1 MRITVVRDSGFVDPA
16 KAVVQNDG
24 LSSRRLEAEKMG
36 ISEKRIAAF
45 LLLAVL
51 SSRAFGALTVSFH
64 LAFDQAN
71 GTTPVPSNI
80 QSEIMNAI
88 NSAMAVYNE
97 WSNYNKHINVYYN
110 SGVATADGN
119 FNGTIRFGQGAQ
131 YRTPMVAF
139 HEINHVM
146 GAGTY
151 GTWQQNVD
159 NNAKLWLG
167 PAGIAMSKQY
177 FPNNTLKADYHIHWV
192 GDGPAQNVDM
202 FREGVHIVGA
212 LREDMGLSNGNLY
225 DVPGDFNNSGVIG
238 IEDYYILRANAHRPI
253 SPSFTASQAW
263 RSGDYNLDRQVN
275 YADLMAF
282 TQAYNAF
289 HGPGRLEAV
298 LAQIPEP
305 GGIALMA
312 IGSSALI
319 WRRRLI
325 GSKAFIVFGLICG
338 VVLSNSAQAQLRYVD
353 ATITG
358 GSPNTGPLNAFKP
371 GQDTQA
377 DDNLWSLRT
386 GVSSGGTF
394 LQSGDGDGEN
404 SPEIYTTISGLTPNS
419 FYAVYTHFWDGSGT
433 SPDWNVRAG
442 FVSNPG
448 GNKLFANPADAADI
462 GATPA
467 VLASSLSYIVAP
479 TTMQESD
486 RTMYAGLVGTTKSNA
501 SGQITVY
508 IDDLPSTIGVNQRTW
523 YDGLSYQPTTLQT
536 LSLRVNTV
544 TGAVSL
550 RNETTNSHNLKYY
563 EIKSASGLFDPI
575 RWNSLDDQEAGNPIG
590 TGWDELG
597 GVTENLLSEY
607 NLPSSTTFDPNM
619 VKHLG
624 KVFEAGAQGDI
635 IFSYGLAGQD
645 SLTTGF
651 VDYISTPGLAADF
664 NGDDVVN
671 DADLAEWQG
680 NYAVNSYS
688 DADGDGDSDG
698 RDFLIWQRQW
708 GQTASVAAAVSVPE
722 PCLSALVFLPA
733 LASLTCRSRVS
744 R

>member
-1 MRITVVRDSGFVDPA
+1 MLGILGRRIAGFTILVALASPALGAITVTFD
-16 KAVVQNDG
+16 
-24 LSSRRLEAEKMG
+24 
-36 ISEKRIAAF
+36 
-45 LLLAVL
+45 
-51 SSRAFGALTVSFH
+51 
-64 LAFDQAN
+64 LAFDNAN
-71 GTTPVPSNI
+71 GTTPVPANI
-80 QSEIMNAI
+80 QNEIMNAI

-97 WSNYNKHINVYYN
+97 WSNYNKNLYVVYN

-119 FNGTIRFGQGAQ
+119 FNGTIRFGPGAA

-139 HEINHVM
+139 HEMNHVM

-167 PAGIAMSKQY
+167 PAGIAMSEQY
-177 FPNNTLKADYHIHWV
+177 FPNNTLKSDYHIHWV
-192 GDGPAQNVDM
+192 GDGPTQNVDM

-225 DVPGDFNNSGVIG
+225 DILGDFNNSGVIG

-282 TQAYNAF
+282 TNAYNAF
-289 HGPGRLEAV
+289 HGPGRLEAA
-298 LAQIPEP
+298 LAEIPEP
-305 GGIALMA
+305 GSM
-312 IGSSALI
+312 ALI
-319 WRRRLI
+319 VVGSAGLFWRRRLA
-325 GSKAFIVFGLICG
+325 GSKSLCSFGVAMLCVVAF
-338 VVLSNSAQAQLRYVD
+338 SSSAYAQLRYVD
-353 ATITG
+353 ASITA
-358 GSPNTGPLNAFKP
+358 GSANTGPLSAFTP
-371 GQDTQA
+371 GSNNQA
-377 DDNLWSLRT
+377 DDGLWTLRT
-386 GVSSGGTF
+386 VFSSSSTF
-394 LQSGDGDGEN
+394 LQSGDGNGEN
-404 SPEIYTTISGLTPNS
+404 SPEIFTTISGLTPNS
-419 FYAVYTHFWDGSGT
+419 FYSVYTHFWDGSGPD
-433 SPDWNVRAG
+433 PDWNVRAG

-448 GNKLFANPADAADI
+448 GNKLFANPADTADI

-467 VLASSLSYIVAP
+467 VPASSLSYIVAP

-486 RTMYAGLVGTTKSNA
+486 RMMYAGLVGTTKSNA
-501 SGQITVY
+501 TGQVTVY

-550 RNETTNSHNLKYY
+550 RNETASAHSIKYY
-563 EIKSASGLFDPI
+563 EIRSASGLFDPI
-575 RWNSLDDQEAGNPIG
+575 RWSSLDDQEAGNPIG

-607 NLPSSTTFDPNM
+607 NFPSSTTFDPSM

-635 IFSYGLAGQD
+635 IFSYGLAGQ
-645 SLTTGF
+645 STLTTGF
-651 VDYISTPGLAADF
+651 VDYVTTPGLAADF
-664 NGDDVVN
+664 NGDEVVD
-671 DADLAEWQG
+671 DADLAEWQSD
-680 NYAVNSYS
+680 YRTNSYS

-698 RDFLIWQRQW
+698 RDFLIWQRQA
-708 GQTASVAAAVSVPE
+708 GTSASVSAVTSVPE
-722 PCLSALVFLPA
+722 PTFAALVILPA
-733 LASLTCRSRVS
+733 LAILTSRSRVCL
-744 R
+744 

>member
-1 MRITVVRDSGFVDPA
+1 MLRILG
-16 KAVVQNDG
+16 
-24 LSSRRLEAEKMG
+24 RRV
-36 ISEKRIAAF
+36 AAF
-45 LLLAVL
+45 LLLVTLASPAL
-51 SSRAFGALTVSFH
+51 GAITVSFD
-64 LAFDQAN
+64 LAVDKAN
-71 GTTPVPSNI
+71 NTTPVPANI
-80 QSEIMNAI
+80 QNEIMNAI
-88 NSAMAVYNE
+88 NSAVAVYNE
-97 WSNYNKHINVYYN
+97 WSNYSKNLYVVYN
-110 SGVATADGN
+110 SSVATADGN
-119 FNGTIRFGQGAQ
+119 YNGTIRFGPGAQ
-131 YRTPMVAF
+131 YRTPPIAF

-167 PAGIAMSKQY
+167 PAGIAMSEQY
-177 FPNNTLKADYHIHWV
+177 FPNNTLKSDYHIHWV
-192 GDGPAQNVDM
+192 GDGPEQNVDM

-225 DVPGDFNNSGVIG
+225 DVLGDFNNSGVIG
-238 IEDYYILRANAHRPI
+238 IEDYHILRANAHRPI

-275 YADLMAF
+275 YADLMDF
-282 TQAYNAF
+282 TNAYNAF
-289 HGPGRLEAV
+289 HGPGRLEAA

-305 GGIALMA
+305 SSIALIAM
-312 IGSSALI
+312 GSVGLF
-319 WRRRLI
+319 WRRRLV
-325 GSKAFIVFGLICG
+325 GNKAVLTFGLVCG
-338 VVLSNSAQAQLRYVD
+338 LVLANSAQAQLRYVD
-353 ATITG
+353 ASITA
-358 GSPNTGPLNAFKP
+358 GSSNTGPSVAFKP
-371 GQDTQA
+371 GSNGQA

-386 GVSSGGTF
+386 GFSSSGTF
-394 LQSGDGDGEN
+394 FQSGDGNGED
-404 SPEIYTTISGLTPNS
+404 SPEIFTTISGLTPNS
-419 FYAVYTHFWDGSGT
+419 FYAVYTHFWDGSGPD
-433 SPDWNVRAG
+433 PDWNIRAG

-467 VLASSLSYIVAP
+467 VLASSLSYTIAP
-479 TTMQESD
+479 TVTVESD

-501 SGQITVY
+501 TGQITVY

-550 RNETTNSHNLKYY
+550 RNETTTAHTIKYY
-563 EIKSASGLFDPI
+563 EISSASGLFDPI
-575 RWNSLDDQEAGNPIG
+575 RWNSLDDQENGNPIG

-597 GVTENLLSEY
+597 GVTENLLSEF
-607 NLPSSTTFDPNM
+607 NFPSSTTFDPNM

-635 IFSYGLAGQD
+635 IFSYGLAGQ
-645 SLTTGF
+645 STLTTGF
-651 VDYISTPGLAADF
+651 VDYVTTPGLAADF
-664 NGDDVVN
+664 NGDDVVD

-680 NYAVNSYS
+680 DYTVNSYS

-698 RDFLIWQRQW
+698 RDFLIWQRQA
-708 GQTASVAAAVSVPE
+708 GTSASATAVTGVPE
-722 PCLSALVFLPA
+722 PTSAALLFLPA
-733 LASLTCRSRVS
+733 LAILNCRSRVCL
-744 R
+744 